1 MGQGKTVQRSLRSEV
16 EHHLK
21 ERGYT
26 LTKLGE
32 ITGINQGVLSDILNR
47 TPSRAM
53 TIGHLDKLAV
63 AFNQAPGSYHCLSL
77 LCCFVSSFFIIVY
90 IHFIC

>member
-32 ITGINQGVLSDILNR
+32 ITGRG
-47 TPSRAM
+47 
-53 TIGHLDKLAV
+53 
-63 AFNQAPGSYHCLSL
+63 
-77 LCCFVSSFFIIVY
+77 
-90 IHFIC
+90 